1 MKKITLFITTLL
13 LMFSILTPTQAD
25 RLDELKT
32 AVSTAEV
39 RLAHAKSNLYLVNK
53 VAYRILMDHPYSERF
68 QRAEKYLRENYPNE
82 YWEYIQAKAQLEE
95 LQELY
100 FYAAM
105 NEIKGDNENV

>member
-1 MKKITLFITTLL
+1 MKKITLFVTTIL
-13 LMFSILTPTQAD
+13 LMFSILTPAQAD
-25 RLDELKT
+25 RLDDLKQ
-32 AVSTAEV
+32 AVATAEV

-53 VAYRILMDHPYSERF
+53 TAYEILMNQPYTPRF
-68 QRAEKYLRENYPNE
+68 QRAERYLRENYPNE

>member
-1 MKKITLFITTLL
+1 MNQPY
-13 LMFSILTPTQAD
+13 TP
-25 RLDELKT
+25 
-32 AVSTAEV
+32 
-39 RLAHAKSNLYLVNK
+39 
-53 VAYRILMDHPYSERF
+53 RF
-68 QRAEKYLRENYPNE
+68 QRAEKFLRENYPNE